1 MTQEI
6 TGGCLCG
13 QIRYTV
19 SQPVD
24 KIIACHCTHCQKA
37 SGAGASHNVPLPA
50 SALTITR
57 GQPRRYDDMA
67 DSGNILWRFFCPD
80 CGSSL
85 YSQRSKSPE
94 MIVLKAGGLD
104 DSSGMKLAMNI
115 WTDSARPWMPIDPA
129 VERHAKNR
137 PAPKA

>member
-13 QIRYTV
+13 KIRYTI
-19 SQPVD
+19 SQPID

-37 SGAGASHNVPLPA
+37 SGAGASHNAPMPA
-50 SALTITR
+50 SALQITQ
-57 GQPRRYDDMA
+57 GEPKRYDDMA

-85 YSQRSKSPE
+85 YSQRSKTPE
-94 MIVLKAGGLD
+94 MIVLKAGSLD
-104 DSSGMKLAMNI
+104 DSNGMKLIMNI
-115 WTDSARPWMPIDPA
+115 WTKSARPWMPIDPA
-129 VERHAKNR
+129 SECHEQNR
-137 PAPKA
+137 PVKT